1 MNKMFTVWASLA
13 ALIVAAPIGKA
24 HATDTPKFADI
35 LDSNFESAKGRADFR
50 VAHSCPNDGRCQ
62 TVASAK
68 RPDNTGRDIFIQYD
82 GEAQRIWCF
91 EKTEGVNTPS
101 RRCQTADDS
110 APNGQRAWIE
120 AYFPLTRLWSVIPSD
135 PLDPVCRGRNLSQH
149 DIDDA
154 YVDCVVE
161 NKEAPARAKMEVE
174 AKERAVADA
183 AAAIAEKARID
194 AKAKADAE
202 AAAVEAAAAKAKA
215 EAEAKAQADAD
226 AKAKADAEA
235 AQEKIEADAKA
246 KIEAERPQIEAEAQA
261 KVQAQIEAD
270 LRAKAEADAL
280 AKAQAKA
287 QAVSDARAAA
297 IAKAQIAA
305 ANAQVAAA
313 RARTAASADV
323 VCSIYDSQ
331 GSVLSYSFN
340 GGFDRGAMLEVGFTK
355 NGAILQPAGAIQPVW
370 TSERDN
376 GRVVLRSTRDMGW
389 LITVAPNSN
398 ALLMT
403 PAGRVAGTGNCR

>member
-1 MNKMFTVWASLA
+1 MNKMFIVWASLA
-13 ALIVAAPIGKA
+13 AIIAAAPIGKA

-50 VAHSCPNDGRCQ
+50 VTHSCPNDGRCQ
-62 TVASAK
+62 TVASAM
-68 RPDNTGRDIFIQYD
+68 RPDNTGRDLFIQYD
-82 GEAQRIWCF
+82 GEARRIWCF
-91 EKTEGVNTPS
+91 EKTEGVNTHS
-101 RRCQTADDS
+101 RRCQTTDDS

-120 AYFPLTRLWSVIPSD
+120 AYFPLTQLWSVIPSD

-174 AKERAVADA
+174 AKERAAADA
-183 AAAIAEKARID
+183 AAAVAEKARID
-194 AKAKADAE
+194 AKAK
-202 AAAVEAAAAKAKA
+202 
-215 EAEAKAQADAD
+215 AEAKAQADAD

-235 AQEKIEADAKA
+235 TQEKIEADARA

-340 GGFDRGAMLEVGFTK
+340 GGFDSGAMLEVGFTK
-355 NGAILQPAGAIQPVW
+355 NGAILQPAGASQPVW
-370 TSERDN
+370 TAERGN
-376 GRVVLRSTRDMGW
+376 GGVVLRSTRDMGW
-389 LITVAPNSN
+389 LITVASNSN

>member
-1 MNKMFTVWASLA
+1 MKKMFTVWASLA

-50 VAHSCPNDGRCQ
+50 VTHSCSNDGRCQ
-62 TVASAK
+62 TVASAM
-68 RPDNTGRDIFIQYD
+68 RPDNTGRDLFIQYD

-91 EKTEGVNTPS
+91 EKTEGVNTHS
-101 RRCQTADDS
+101 RRCQTTDDS

-120 AYFPLTRLWSVIPSD
+120 AYFPLTQRWSVIPSD

-161 NKEAPARAKMEVE
+161 NKEAPARAKMEAE
-174 AKERAVADA
+174 AKERAAADA
-183 AAAIAEKARID
+183 AAAVAEKARID
-194 AKAKADAE
+194 AKAK
-202 AAAVEAAAAKAKA
+202 
-215 EAEAKAQADAD
+215 AEAKAQADAD

-235 AQEKIEADAKA
+235 TQEKIEADARA

-297 IAKAQIAA
+297 VAKAQIAA

-340 GGFDRGAMLEVGFTK
+340 GGFDSGAMLEVGFTK
-355 NGAILQPAGAIQPVW
+355 NGAILQPAGASQPVW
-370 TSERDN
+370 TAERGN
-376 GRVVLRSTRDMGW
+376 GGVVLRSTRDMGW
-389 LITVAPNSN
+389 LITVASNSN

>member
-1 MNKMFTVWASLA
+1 MKRMLTVWASLA

-24 HATDTPKFADI
+24 HTTDTPKFADI

-50 VAHSCPNDGRCQ
+50 VTHSCPKDGRCQ
-62 TVASAK
+62 TVASAN
-68 RPDNTGRDIFIQYD
+68 RPDQSGRDIFIQYD

-91 EKTEGVNTPS
+91 EKTGGVNTHS
-101 RRCQTADDS
+101 RLCQTADDS

-120 AYFPLTRLWSVIPSD
+120 AFFPLTQIWDIIPGD

-174 AKERAVADA
+174 AKERAAADA
-183 AAAIAEKARID
+183 AAAVAEKARID
-194 AKAKADAE
+194 AKAKADAQ
-202 AAAVEAAAAKAKA
+202 AAVEAAAAKAKA

-226 AKAKADAEA
+226 AKVKADAEA

-297 IAKAQIAA
+297 VAKAQIAA
-305 ANAQVAAA
+305 ANTQVAAA

-340 GGFDRGAMLEVGFTK
+340 GGFDSGAMLEVGFTK
-355 NGAILQPAGAIQPVW
+355 NGAILQPAGAIQPV
-370 TSERDN
+370 
-376 GRVVLRSTRDMGW
+376 
-389 LITVAPNSN
+389 
-398 ALLMT
+398 
-403 PAGRVAGTGNCR
+403 

>member
-1 MNKMFTVWASLA
+1 
-13 ALIVAAPIGKA
+13 
-24 HATDTPKFADI
+24 
-35 LDSNFESAKGRADFR
+35 
-50 VAHSCPNDGRCQ
+50 
-62 TVASAK
+62 
-68 RPDNTGRDIFIQYD
+68 
-82 GEAQRIWCF
+82 
-91 EKTEGVNTPS
+91 
-101 RRCQTADDS
+101 
-110 APNGQRAWIE
+110 
-120 AYFPLTRLWSVIPSD
+120 
-135 PLDPVCRGRNLSQH
+135 
-149 DIDDA
+149 
-154 YVDCVVE
+154 
-161 NKEAPARAKMEVE
+161 
-174 AKERAVADA
+174 
-183 AAAIAEKARID
+183 
-194 AKAKADAE
+194 
-202 AAAVEAAAAKAKA
+202 
-215 EAEAKAQADAD
+215 
-226 AKAKADAEA
+226 
-235 AQEKIEADAKA
+235 
-246 KIEAERPQIEAEAQA
+246 
-261 KVQAQIEAD
+261 VQAQIEAD

-340 GGFDRGAMLEVGFTK
+340 GGLDSGAMLEVGFTK
-355 NGAILQPAGAIQPVW
+355 NGAILQPAGAIQPIW

>member
-13 ALIVAAPIGKA
+13 VLIVAAPIGKA
-24 HATDTPKFADI
+24 HATDTPKFADV

-50 VAHSCPNDGRCQ
+50 VTHSCPNDGRCQ
-62 TVASAK
+62 TVASAM
-68 RPDNTGRDIFIQYD
+68 RPDNTGRDLFIQYD

-91 EKTEGVNTPS
+91 EKTEGVNTHS
-101 RRCQTADDS
+101 RRCQTIDDS
-110 APNGQRAWIE
+110 APNGQRAWVE
-120 AYFPLTRLWSVIPSD
+120 AYFPLTQLWSVIPTD
-135 PLDPVCRGRNLSQH
+135 PLDPVCRGRNLSLH

-154 YVDCVVE
+154 YADCVVE
-161 NKEAPARAKMEVE
+161 NKEAPARAKMEIE
-174 AKERAVADA
+174 AKERAA
-183 AAAIAEKARID
+183 AAAAAAVAEKARID

-235 AQEKIEADAKA
+235 AQEKIEADART

-280 AKAQAKA
+280 AKA

-340 GGFDRGAMLEVGFTK
+340 GGFDSGAMAEVGFTK
-355 NGAILQPAGAIQPVW
+355 NGAVLQPAGAIQPVW

>member
-13 ALIVAAPIGKA
+13 ALMVATPIGKA
-24 HATDTPKFADI
+24 HATDTPKFADV

-50 VAHSCPNDGRCQ
+50 VTHSCSKEGRCQ
-62 TVASAK
+62 TIASAK
-68 RPDNTGRDIFIQYD
+68 RPDDTGRDIFIQYD
-82 GEAQRIWCF
+82 GQTQRIWCF
-91 EKTEGVNTPS
+91 EKTEGVNTRS
-101 RRCQTADDS
+101 RLCQTADDS
-110 APNGQRAWIE
+110 APNGQRAWNE
-120 AYFPLTRLWSVIPSD
+120 AFFPLTQLWDVIPSN
-135 PLDPVCRGRNLSQH
+135 PLDPVCRGRNLSLH
-149 DIDDA
+149 EIDDA

-174 AKERAVADA
+174 AKERAAAAADA
-183 AAAIAEKARID
+183 AAAVAEKARID

-340 GGFDRGAMLEVGFTK
+340 GGFNSGAMLEVGFTK
-355 NGAILQPAGAIQPVW
+355 NGAILQPAGAI
-370 TSERDN
+370 
-376 GRVVLRSTRDMGW
+376 
-389 LITVAPNSN
+389 
-398 ALLMT
+398 
-403 PAGRVAGTGNCR
+403 

>member
-1 MNKMFTVWASLA
+1 MNKMFAVWASLA
-13 ALIVAAPIGKA
+13 ALIIAAPIGKA

-35 LDSNFESAKGRADFR
+35 LDSNFESAKGRADFH
-50 VAHSCPNDGRCQ
+50 VTHSCPKDGRCQ

-91 EKTEGVNTPS
+91 EKTEGVNTHS
-101 RRCQTADDS
+101 RLCQTVDDS
-110 APNGQRAWIE
+110 APSGQRAWIE
-120 AYFPLTRLWSVIPSD
+120 GLFPLTQLWDVIPSV

-174 AKERAVADA
+174 AKEKATADA
-183 AAAIAEKARID
+183 AAAVAEKARID

-202 AAAVEAAAAKAKA
+202 AAAA
-215 EAEAKAQADAD
+215 E
-226 AKAKADAEA
+226 
-235 AQEKIEADAKA
+235 A

-261 KVQAQIEAD
+261 KVQAQIESD

-297 IAKAQIAA
+297 VAKAQIAA

-340 GGFDRGAMLEVGFTK
+340 GGFDSGAMLEVGFTK
-355 NGAILQPAGAIQPVW
+355 NGAILQPAGATQPVW
-370 TSERDN
+370 TSERGN
-376 GRVVLRSTRDMGW
+376 GGVLLRSTRDMGW

>member
-1 MNKMFTVWASLA
+1 MKKMFTVWASLA

-50 VAHSCPNDGRCQ
+50 VTHSCSNDGRCQ
-62 TVASAK
+62 TVASAM
-68 RPDNTGRDIFIQYD
+68 RPDNTGRDLFIQYD

-91 EKTEGVNTPS
+91 EKTEGVNTHS
-101 RRCQTADDS
+101 RRCQTTDDS

-120 AYFPLTRLWSVIPSD
+120 AYFPLTQRWSVIPSD

-174 AKERAVADA
+174 AKERAAADA
-183 AAAIAEKARID
+183 AAAVHEKARID
-194 AKAKADAE
+194 AKAK
-202 AAAVEAAAAKAKA
+202 
-215 EAEAKAQADAD
+215 AEAKAQADAD

-235 AQEKIEADAKA
+235 TQEKIEADARA

-261 KVQAQIEAD
+261 KVRAQIEAG
-270 LRAKAEADAL
+270 LRAKPEADAL
-280 AKAQAKA
+280 PKA

-297 IAKAQIAA
+297 VAKAQIAA
-305 ANAQVAAA
+305 ANAEVAAA
-313 RARTAASADV
+313 RARNVATADV

-340 GGFDRGAMLEVGFTK
+340 GGFDSGAMLEVGFTK
-355 NGAILQPAGAIQPVW
+355 NGAILQPAGASQPVW
-370 TSERDN
+370 TAERGN
-376 GRVVLRSTRDMGW
+376 GGVVLRSTRDMGW
-389 LITVAPNSN
+389 LITVASNSN

>member
-1 MNKMFTVWASLA
+1 MTKMFAVWASLA

-24 HATDTPKFADI
+24 HATDAPKFADI

-50 VAHSCPNDGRCQ
+50 VTHSCPKDGRCQ

-82 GEAQRIWCF
+82 NEAQRVWCV
-91 EKTEGVNTPS
+91 EKTEGVNTHS
-101 RRCQTADDS
+101 RLCQTVDDS

-120 AYFPLTRLWSVIPSD
+120 AYFPLTQLWSVIPSD

-174 AKERAVADA
+174 AKERAAADA
-183 AAAIAEKARID
+183 AAAVAEKARID

-202 AAAVEAAAAKAKA
+202 AAAVEAAAAKA

-235 AQEKIEADAKA
+235 AQEKIEADARA

-297 IAKAQIAA
+297 VAKAQIAA
-305 ANAQVAAA
+305 ANAQAAA
-313 RARTAASADV
+313 DRARAAASADV

-331 GSVLSYSFN
+331 GSVLGYSFN
-340 GGFDRGAMLEVGFTK
+340 GGFDSGAMLEVGFTK
-355 NGAILQPAGAIQPVW
+355 NGAILQPAGAIQPIW